1 MDRFEELKK
10 YKELLDKEIIDQEDF
25 DAKKK
30 ELLEQALE
38 DTGASG
44 EQAYDPKGLSQTN
57 AARATAAKLSAKATA
72 VISYMGII
80 IWIVAYMIGDKEGA
94 KFHLN
99 QSLVINLAMLLCV
112 IPVIGRIW
120 AIFMLV
126 VWIMGLVY
134 AIHWEEK
141 EVPLLGKLKLLS

>member
-1 MDRFEELKK
+1 MDRFEELKM
-10 YKELLDKEIIDQEDF
+10 YKELLDKEIITQEEF

-30 ELLEQALE
+30 ELLEQPVEVSITTEEPAHN
-38 DTGASG
+38 
-44 EQAYDPKGLSQTN
+44 QKGPSQTN
-57 AARATAAKLSAKATA
+57 TAGSSVMLSAKATA
-72 VISYMGII
+72 VISYIGLIF
-80 IWIVAYMIGDKEGA
+80 WLVAYLIGDKESA

-112 IPVIGRIW
+112 IPVLGWIW